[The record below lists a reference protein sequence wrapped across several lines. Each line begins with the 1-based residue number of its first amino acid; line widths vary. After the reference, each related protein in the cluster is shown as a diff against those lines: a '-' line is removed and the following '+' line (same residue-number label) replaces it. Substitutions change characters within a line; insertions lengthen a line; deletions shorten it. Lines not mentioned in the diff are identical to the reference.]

1 MYIIFTVPTFTLK
14 IHRSP
19 RKNIPVSC
27 ILMGMMEIPHG
38 FTRKKP
44 RCCCCRWSG
53 LDTYVRVDF
62 RGIFGTTVSLP
73 RWGVYSILLIPMY
86 TYRWLYAIYIYIHN
100 GIWIYIVSTSLFH
113 SCLTP
118 SIYML
123 EIDVYAK
130 QKQQQRLMSNVTL
143 PSRCTSADGSGIASG
158 VVLMPK
164 DSKKLSGDPT
174 AISLGKAHL
183 KITPPFFQRKII
195 FHAPP
200 WLRLPSMLVFQGL
213 VSSKSLRIWLFQEFH
228 PPSYTIIVFR
238 RMGAAKGEATV
249 AAAGVSLTSLVFGAS
264 GLGGRRNPVTNGWFL
279 LIK

>member
-1 MYIIFTVPTFTLK
+1 MFTPK
-14 IHRSP
+14 
-19 RKNIPVSC
+19 
-27 ILMGMMEIPHG
+27 
-38 FTRKKP
+38 
-44 RCCCCRWSG
+44 
-53 LDTYVRVDF
+53 
-62 RGIFGTTVSLP
+62 
-73 RWGVYSILLIPMY
+73 
-86 TYRWLYAIYIYIHN
+86 
-100 GIWIYIVSTSLFH
+100 
-113 SCLTP
+113 
-118 SIYML
+118 
-123 EIDVYAK
+123 
-130 QKQQQRLMSNVTL
+130 KQQQRLMSNVTL

-164 DSKKLSGDPT
+164 DSKKLSGGPT

-183 KITPPFFQRKII
+183 KITPRFFQRKII

-213 VSSKSLRIWLFQEFH
+213 VSSNSLRIWFFQDFH

-264 GLGGRRNPVTNGWFL
+264 GLGCRKNPVTNGWFL